1 MVLVCGVVRGGE
13 EAVICYDESVV
24 SASVRI
30 HCVRGLLGGG
40 CGGMERGCVGV
51 ENLRGMVKSSGG
63 EVGLSIK
70 KWG

>member
-1 MVLVCGVVRGGE
+1 MRCRV
-13 EAVICYDESVV
+13 
-24 SASVRI
+24 
-30 HCVRGLLGGG
+30 GLLGGG

-63 EVGLSIK
+63 VVGLSIK